1 LGFKQGFVT
10 PCRAIERVA
19 ATIGGILKN
28 RAGVLMEQL
37 LVYFDLND
45 GVGLFFDDG

>member
-1 LGFKQGFVT
+1 VT
-10 PCRAIERVA
+10 PCSGIERAA
-19 ATIGGILKN
+19 ATIGGTWKKHGRVIM
-28 RAGVLMEQL
+28 APL

>member
-1 LGFKQGFVT
+1 VT
-10 PCRAIERVA
+10 PCRAIEGVA
-19 ATIGGILKN
+19 ATIGGILKKH
-28 RAGVLMEQL
+28 GWVLMAPL

>member
-1 LGFKQGFVT
+1 VT
-10 PCRAIERVA
+10 PCSGIERAA
-19 ATIGGILKN
+19 ATIGGILKKHG
-28 RAGVLMEQL
+28 RVLMAQL